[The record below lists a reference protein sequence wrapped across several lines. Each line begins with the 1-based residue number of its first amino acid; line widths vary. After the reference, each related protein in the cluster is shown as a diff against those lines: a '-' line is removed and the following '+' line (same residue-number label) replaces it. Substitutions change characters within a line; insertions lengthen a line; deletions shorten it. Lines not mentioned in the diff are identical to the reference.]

1 MKPLNSRGL
10 SANTLFH
17 FTSSLDNLINIL
29 TNEFHPNFCLEN
41 LNVLLRLPIPE
52 TAIPM
57 LSFCDIPLS
66 QTGFHLSVYGDYG
79 IGMTKSWG
87 KQNGISPVLYTYP
100 GSLLMNRLRRLMKML
115 DGIPKSP
122 DQPFRSAHDFVSFLK
137 PYEGELHRASGTLEN
152 IRFYDEREWRFL
164 PELPKDF
171 VPLFLAKEQFMNSAM
186 RTQANLKLADIC
198 RLSFEPKDIRYLV
211 VRHEEEIVP
220 LTNQIEQIKIKYSP
234 DDVRLLKT
242 RVITAEQIKSDF

>member
-1 MKPLNSRGL
+1 MQSLNSRGL

-41 LNVLLRLPIPE
+41 LNVLLELPIPE
-52 TAIPM
+52 MAIPM

-66 QTGFHLSVYGDYG
+66 QTGRHLSVYGAYG

-87 KQNGISPVLYTYP
+87 MQNGISPVLYTYP
-100 GSLLMNRLRRLMKML
+100 GSLPMKRFKRLMKML
-115 DGIPKSP
+115 GGAPTSP
-122 DQPFRSAHDFVSFLK
+122 DQPFRLAHDFVSFLK
-137 PYEGELHRASGTLEN
+137 PYEGELYRTSGTLEN
-152 IRFYDEREWRFL
+152 VRFYDEREWRFL
-164 PELPKDF
+164 PELPTDF
-171 VPLFLAKEQFMNSAM
+171 VPLFLTREQSMNEGM
-186 RTQANLKLADIC
+186 RTLANLKLADIC
-198 RLSFEPKDIRYLV
+198 RVSFEPKDIKYLV
-211 VRHEEEIVP
+211 VRQEEEIVP
-220 LTNQIEQIKIKYSP
+220 LTAQIEQIKIKYSP